1 MFLWLHTHLNTLQ
14 VLHTF
19 EYTRK
24 PLCTVIFFGSVIQ
37 RNAEDHESDD
47 LLSDRW
53 DQWSGE
59 SLSRVDSMDH
69 WSGNGFAWKERDRSV
84 ILIQILSME
93 CTLSL
98 YTDVL
103 FLFSFFSKHQR
114 ARKKNKNICR
124 HLWEKRGL
132 LSPSPMSTPYHYH
145 LHVTN

>member
-19 EYTRK
+19 NTQENR
-24 PLCTVIFFGSVIQ
+24 CAQWFFL
-37 RNAEDHESDD
+37 D
-47 LLSDRW
+47 LLSKGTRRITNPMICCQIAEIHDLVNPCPEW
-53 DQWSGE
+53 IP
-59 SLSRVDSMDH
+59 LVH

-84 ILIQILSME
+84 ILIQILPME